1 MIRPAPRRSKRALRC
16 LYRIPRALLSPM
28 PSTSPLKEGTTVRI
42 QTTLGSTKHLA
53 AQRGH
58 YGALATVLR
67 TALDNLFSTERH
79 RWCRSSSW
87 LDSRS
92 SARFPYRRLD
102 SPARFPYRRL
112 DSPARFPRLLGL
124 FRVFSVFAASSRP
137 CPRLLGSSPNYLQ
150 IFGGTSS
157 FLITRNGYD
166 FVLRFY
172 STSKLFPL
180 LLFPKIERISAK
192 KTSDFR

>member
-1 MIRPAPRRSKRALRC
+1 MEIYIFQVIRPAPRRSKRALRC

-92 SARFPYRRLD
+92 LARFPYRRLD
-102 SPARFPYRRL
+102 SRIAGSIRRL
-112 DSPARFPRLLGL
+112 DSRVFLAFSASSRSSLRLLGL
-124 FRVFSVFAASSRP
+124 VRVFLVRVRIICKYSEG
-137 CPRLLGSSPNYLQ
+137 RLLS
-150 IFGGTSS
+150 
-157 FLITRNGYD
+157 
-166 FVLRFY
+166 
-172 STSKLFPL
+172 
-180 LLFPKIERISAK
+180 
-192 KTSDFR
+192 